1 MGWQG
6 QRLGASF
13 PQPLSLHKICF
24 HFLANVFNFFLAVL
38 KYFLLFLHEEDYVSF
53 QPPCQLLFHFQYICW
68 LSVKKEA
75 LSSFPDLILQ
85 WWIFL
90 GAMLW
95 SLLWFCNDA
104 RRTERTPGK
113 APYPLLLAFHGSGR
127 QQNRGGGSFCFPVF
141 IHLFI
146 HSLHICSRSTSQ
158 WADTD
163 LEAGA
168 TIESKN
174 RLHGAYGLTVTS
186 NQQKC

>member
-13 PQPLSLHKICF
+13 PQSLSLHKICF
-24 HFLANVFNFFLAVL
+24 HFLANAFNFFLASL

-53 QPPCQLLFHFQYICW
+53 QPPHQLLFHFHYICW

-85 WWIFL
+85 GWISL
-90 GAMLW
+90 RAMLW

-104 RRTERTPGK
+104 RGTERTPGK
-113 APYPLLLAFHGSGR
+113 APYPLLLSFHGSGR
-127 QQNRGGGSFCFPVF
+127 QQNRGGGSFYFPCVHSF
-141 IHLFI
+141 IC
-146 HSLHICSRSTSQ
+146 SLHICSRSTSQ

-163 LEAGA
+163 FKAGA

-174 RLHGAYGLTVTS
+174 SPHGTYGLAMTS